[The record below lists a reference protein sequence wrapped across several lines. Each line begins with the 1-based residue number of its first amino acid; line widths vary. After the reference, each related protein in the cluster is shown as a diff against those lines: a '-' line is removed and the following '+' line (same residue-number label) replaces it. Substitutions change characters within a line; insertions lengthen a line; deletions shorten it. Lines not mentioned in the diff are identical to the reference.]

1 MSLPVN
7 APAAPAERRAVAKPA
22 RIPVGDRPTDALGEG
37 LS

>member
-1 MSLPVN
+1 MSLPLN
-7 APAAPAERRAVAKPA
+7 APAERRAAAKLA